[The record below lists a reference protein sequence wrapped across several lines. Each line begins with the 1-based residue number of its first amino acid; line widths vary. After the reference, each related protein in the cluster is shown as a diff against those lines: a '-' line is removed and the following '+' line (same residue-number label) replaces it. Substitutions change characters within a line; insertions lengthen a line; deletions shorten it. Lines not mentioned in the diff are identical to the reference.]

1 MNQTNAKRPSLSH
14 KFAYVLDR
22 PSRRDRIIMDDKES
36 RIYHRIASRLANS
49 ERSDSNAV
57 ANPTVRSLFVFES
70 WQAPHAQPRASHS
83 PQRTESNSPNPWPCR
98 RTRYHLFHLPVKIR
112 VIDMALSSLLR
123 SRFREVF

>member
-57 ANPTVRSLFVFES
+57 ANPTVRSRFVFES
-70 WQAPHAQPRASHS
+70 WQAPHAQPRAIAHRIKQSESMAVPQDAVPPVPLTSENQSH
-83 PQRTESNSPNPWPCR
+83 
-98 RTRYHLFHLPVKIR
+98 
-112 VIDMALSSLLR
+112 
-123 SRFREVF
+123 